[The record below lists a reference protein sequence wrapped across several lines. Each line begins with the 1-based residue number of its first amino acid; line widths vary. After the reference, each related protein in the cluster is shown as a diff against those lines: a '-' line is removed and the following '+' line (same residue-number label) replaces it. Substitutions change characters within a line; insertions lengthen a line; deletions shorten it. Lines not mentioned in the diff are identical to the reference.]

1 MIFFRYLKQTLS
13 LSEEPL
19 REAIPLLSSMG
30 MHQQKLALLIHTQRS
45 PNLHH
50 GFAGNPTD
58 QQSGFGHTP
67 CKTSEVG
74 KIIDIH

>member
-13 LSEEPL
+13 LSGKPL

-30 MHQQKLALLIHTQRS
+30 MHQQKLALFIHTQQS

-58 QQSGFGHTP
+58 QQSGCGHTP
-67 CKTSEVG
+67 HKTGEVG
-74 KIIDIH
+74 NVMDIH